1 MTETM
6 NVADAKKRLSELMS
20 RVAYNN
26 ERFLVQRRR
35 KPMAALVSAED
46 LLILE
51 QQKAPVRGLLS
62 AAGACADFDDF
73 ELMIENIYVQRG
85 RAEDRPVDLDE

>member
-6 NVADAKKRLSELMS
+6 NVTDAKKRLSELMS

-26 ERFLVQRRR
+26 ERFLVQRRG

>member
-26 ERFLVQRRR
+26 ERFLVQRRG

>member
-26 ERFLVQRRR
+26 ERFLVQRGR

-51 QQKAPVRGLLS
+51 RQKAPVRGLLS